1 MSTDAPLLELG
12 NGRMNAAGS
21 LGFVPSDSPAFAGL
35 SLGVCITNPISLRPR
50 KASQVPRLLE
60 FPGGVLLHTGWPNP
74 GLRSAVS
81 SYANAWA
88 RAPLPVVLHLLVD
101 DAAALRKAM
110 PRIEELENIA
120 AIELNIPTD
129 ASPRLAADL
138 VAAAAGELAVIA
150 QLSLPRAEEL
160 ADGCLAAGA
169 SAVSLGPPR
178 GSLPAADGR
187 LVNGRL
193 YGPAIFA
200 QALAATQ
207 TLAKAGVPVI
217 AAGGIEGEAQ
227 ERACRDAGAIG
238 IQMDVGLW
246 K

>member
-1 MSTDAPLLELG
+1 MSTDAPALELG

-21 LGFVPSDSPAFAGL
+21 LGLVPSENPASAGL
-35 SLGVCITNPISLRPR
+35 SLWITNPISLRPR
-50 KASQVPRLLE
+50 RASQGTRLIP
-60 FPGGVLLHTGWPNP
+60 FPGGVLLHTGLPNP
-74 GLRSAVS
+74 GLRNAVR

-88 RAPLPVVLHLLVD
+88 RAPLAIVPHLLVD
-101 DAAALRKAM
+101 DPAALRKAM

-120 AIELNIPTD
+120 AIELGIPAD

-178 GSLPAADGR
+178 GSLPGPDGR

-193 YGPAIFA
+193 YGPALFP
-200 QALAATQ
+200 QVLAVTQ
-207 TLAKAGVPVI
+207 TLAKGGLPVI
-217 AAGGIEGEAQ
+217 AAGGIESEAQ
-227 ERACRDAGAIG
+227 EQACRDAGAIG
-238 IQMDVGLW
+238 IQVDVGLW